1 MITRTFD
8 APPSRVF
15 AAWTKPELMKQWW
28 APPSSGISFVS
39 CEIDARPGRNS
50 GGSYRFVFS
59 HPEAKQPMAFFGKY
73 VEVIPN
79 ARLAWTNDEDGGNG
93 AVTTV
98 TFEERGAATLLTVT
112 DTTGAPD
119 MSDEQFAQ
127 LDALLAK

>member
-1 MITRTFD
+1 MR
-8 APPSRVF
+8 
-15 AAWTKPELMKQWW
+15 
-28 APPSSGISFVS
+28 GH
-39 CEIDARPGRNS
+39 

-59 HPEAKQPMAFFGKY
+59 HPEAKQPMAFFGEY

-79 ARLAWTNDEDGGNG
+79 ARLAWTNDEDGGDG

-127 LDALLAK
+127 LDALLTK